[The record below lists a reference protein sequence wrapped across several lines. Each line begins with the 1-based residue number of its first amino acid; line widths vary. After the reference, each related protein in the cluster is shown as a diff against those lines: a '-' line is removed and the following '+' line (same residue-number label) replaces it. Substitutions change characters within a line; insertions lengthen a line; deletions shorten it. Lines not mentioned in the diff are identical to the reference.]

1 VHLSATAWRDSAMTF
16 RRAGVPMG
24 TAGTDEYRLRQT
36 DPALVTA
43 VIEALRAVRMRP

>member
-1 VHLSATAWRDSAMTF
+1 MTF
-16 RRAGVPMG
+16 RRAGVSMG